1 MPEVVACDCQVMEY
15 LVGGDVKS
23 LLAVY
28 GFLGED
34 VATMYVAEVT
44 LALEHL
50 HSKGIIH
57 RQVPLLSF
65 FCSDNP
71 RWEAVVF
78 FCSDNPRREAAF
90 FLLLR

>member
-1 MPEVVACDCQVMEY
+1 MTQIVVIQVMEY

-34 VATMYVAEVT
+34 VSTMYAAEVT

-50 HSKGIIH
+50 HHKGIVH
-57 RQVPLLSF
+57 RQVCHLCTS
-65 FCSDNP
+65 
-71 RWEAVVF
+71 W
-78 FCSDNPRREAAF
+78 
-90 FLLLR
+90 